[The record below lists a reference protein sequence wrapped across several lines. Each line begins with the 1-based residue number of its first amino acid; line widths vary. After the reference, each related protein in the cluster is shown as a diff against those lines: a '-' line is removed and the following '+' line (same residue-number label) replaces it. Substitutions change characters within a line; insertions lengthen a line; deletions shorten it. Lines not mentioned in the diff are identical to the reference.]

1 MSRQALNGQ
10 EDDLFELEGLNFL
23 ATNLAFKLT
32 LFLYLCEV
40 KKLMIII
47 FLSSFVAVS
56 SHPLTAH
63 STDSLGVLKADSVV
77 SIGRISSVAANF
89 SIDTSVLEASR
100 HLSLGDLLQQS
111 SNVNIRNYGRGGKQ
125 TVSLRGTGS
134 THTKVIWNGIE
145 INSPL
150 EGSVDLSLI
159 PMQFIDNVRVV
170 PSDGAI
176 GGKIFID
183 SSPEFGKRSGLSLS
197 GGYGSFNSWNIAL
210 NGRLSIGDF
219 QSVTKV
225 FYGYSKNDFEF
236 VNRDII
242 DPLRPGWH
250 PMQRNENADYWNF
263 GAIEELHY
271 RIDDRSLVSAIV
283 WGGISDR
290 NLPQLTTYE
299 GSRNSHLTNSK
310 DKNLRATVNY
320 KRYGEKL
327 ELSARI
333 KGDLQESR
341 FDQLNRIVDGY
352 ESVINSNGLS
362 RSLSGDVGLTF
373 LLKEKGKSAHKLTS
387 LTDIRVDQV
396 DSYEVVKK
404 QGFSKSRIQFSE
416 CLGLSSVWNK
426 HWRSEFSL
434 KAGLVGINFYL
445 TPLAAVEFEVSKWLL
460 LRGQATYNTQHP
472 TLSDLYFTPGG
483 NADLR
488 PEKGVSVELGAE
500 FDVLGIKVDLNF
512 YGSWIDDWIIWLP
525 SHQQYWSPQ
534 NIRKV
539 RAMGVE
545 LSVSKQW
552 RVGSWT
558 FNVVGNGSFNSTV
571 NQGEKLTE
579 NDAAINNQLAYVPL
593 FSGGVFVQADWKGLY
608 LNYRVYGE
616 SAKYST
622 TSANPNRLN
631 TIEPYALNDVA
642 LGYGYRFIKGELIC
656 KNIFN
661 SQYYGILRRPM
672 APISVEFR
680 LKVKI

>member
-1 MSRQALNGQ
+1 MVIM
-10 EDDLFELEGLNFL
+10 FL
-23 ATNLAFKLT
+23 W
-32 LFLYLCEV
+32 
-40 KKLMIII
+40 
-47 FLSSFVAVS
+47 SFVAVLA
-56 SHPLTAH
+56 HPLTPYP
-63 STDSLGVLKADSVV
+63 TDSLGVLKADSVV
-77 SIGRISSVAANF
+77 TIGRISSVAVNL
-89 SIDTSVLEASR
+89 SIDTSVLQASR

-159 PMQFIDNVRVV
+159 PMQFIDKVRVV

-183 SSPEFGKRSGLSLS
+183 SSPEFGKKSGISLS
-197 GGYGSFNSWNIAL
+197 GGYGSFNSWDAAL
-210 NGRLSIGDF
+210 NGRLSIDDF

-250 PMQRNENADYWNF
+250 PNQRNENADYWNF

-271 RIDDRSLVSAIV
+271 RINDRSLVSAIV

-299 GSRNSHLTNSK
+299 GSANSNLTNSM

-333 KGDLQESR
+333 KGDLQDNK
-341 FDQLNRIVDGY
+341 FDQQNRIIDGY
-352 ESVINSNGLS
+352 ENVINSNGLS

-373 LLKEKGKSAHKLTS
+373 LLKGKGKSAHKLTS
-387 LTDIRVDQV
+387 LTDVRVDQV
-396 DSYEVVKK
+396 DSYEAVKK
-404 QGFSKSRIQFSE
+404 QGFSKSRLHLSE
-416 CLGLSSVWNK
+416 SVGLSSRWNER
-426 HWRSEFSL
+426 WRSEFSL
-434 KAGLVGINFYL
+434 KAGMVETDFFV
-445 TPLAAVEFEVSKWLL
+445 TPLAAVEFAVAKWIS
-460 LRGQATYNTQHP
+460 LRWQATYNTQYP

-488 PEKGVSVELGAE
+488 PEKGFSAELGAKLE
-500 FDVLGIKVDLNF
+500 VLGVKIDLNF

-558 FNVVGNGSFNSTV
+558 FDVVGNGSFNSTV

-593 FSGGVFVQADWKGLY
+593 FSGGLFVQADWKGLY

-631 TIEPYALNDVA
+631 TIEPYILNDIS
-642 LGYGYRFIKGELIC
+642 LGYGCRFVKGEFVC

-672 APISVEFR
+672 APISIEFR
-680 LKVKI
+680 LKVTI